1 MYKGIQSARL
11 TRRRRH
17 RRIRTYVCAA
27 GAYLATP
34 VETIVPCWH
43 PKHECGSVLPVRQ
56 AAARL
61 AFDGCRADP
70 TSLLSQIRKY
80 ASYCIVG

>member
-17 RRIRTYVCAA
+17 RRMRTYVCVPAPTHESSRVLAPQTCAIRFA
-27 GAYLATP
+27 G
-34 VETIVPCWH
+34 E
-43 PKHECGSVLPVRQ
+43 Q